1 MWNNIYVSMSST
13 KIHYVVD
20 NYLHALTAKYP
31 RHRYYCGWD
40 AIFVYVPLSLLP
52 TWWADFVVRMLGKQE
67 LQPAV
72 VEKKL
77 KKNN

>member
-1 MWNNIYVSMSST
+1 MSTT

-20 NYLHALTAKYP
+20 NYYHALTAKYP

-52 TWWADFVVRMLGKQE
+52 TWWADYVIRSLGKQE
-67 LQPAV
+67 VVPACL
-72 VEKKL
+72 EDSMK
-77 KKNN
+77 KKN